1 MNKIFK
7 LITSI
12 SFLFFSINA
21 ALSEENFFNEALK
34 MYQNEKYEDAR
45 FMLERNI
52 VFNPKD
58 AKSYLYLAKIYNH
71 EEDQNKEEY
80 NLETTLLIEPNNEE
94 AILMLM
100 KIALKKS
107 NYSKVND
114 LSQTFIKVCKKLC
127 DENNEIQKS
136 LKNIEPATMSLDQNL
151 NKILI
156 IDFGSQFTQLIARRI
171 RELGVFSEI
180 VSHKKIKIKHI
191 DKSIKGIILSGGPLN
206 VYEIN
211 KYSFDKKIIN
221 LSIPILGICFG
232 HQILSKLNGGRVK
245 QSKHREFGLANIYKK
260 NESLLIKNFFNKQKS
275 KKVWMSHADQVSKLP
290 KNFKVIASST
300 NSKFAIVENKLNKFY
315 GIQFHPEVTHTEN
328 GKKLIS
334 NFIFLICKIK
344 RNWSSKDQKIQLIK
358 EVKDQVGSE
367 KVICA
372 LSGGVDSSVVA
383 QLLNKAIG
391 KKLYCIFVNT
401 GLLRKNEEVQVV
413 QTFKKRL
420 KINLIYVN
428 AEKEFLKKLHNVSD
442 PEKKRKIIG
451 NLFIKIFE
459 RYAKKI
465 KNVKFLAQGTL
476 YPDLIESRSVTG
488 SQTSKIK
495 SHHNVGGLPKKMKL
509 KLVEPLK
516 FLFKDEVRK
525 LGLELN
531 LNKDIISR
539 HPFPGPGLAIRMP
552 GLITNE
558 KIKILKEADYYF
570 IQALRDHGLYHK
582 IWQAYAALLPVKT
595 VGVMGDNRTY
605 EYLCL
610 LRAITSEDG
619 MTADFYEF
627 KKSFMETISNK
638 IVNSIR
644 GINRVVYDITSKP
657 PSTIELE

>member
-1 MNKIFK
+1 
-7 LITSI
+7 
-12 SFLFFSINA
+12 
-21 ALSEENFFNEALK
+21 
-34 MYQNEKYEDAR
+34 
-45 FMLERNI
+45 
-52 VFNPKD
+52 
-58 AKSYLYLAKIYNH
+58 
-71 EEDQNKEEY
+71 
-80 NLETTLLIEPNNEE
+80 
-94 AILMLM
+94 
-100 KIALKKS
+100 
-107 NYSKVND
+107 
-114 LSQTFIKVCKKLC
+114 
-127 DENNEIQKS
+127 
-136 LKNIEPATMSLDQNL
+136 MSLEKNL

-171 RELGVFSEI
+171 RESGVFSEI
-180 VSHKKIKIKHI
+180 ISHKKIKNKNINN
-191 DKSIKGIILSGGPLN
+191 SIKGIILSGGPLN

-211 KYSFDKKIIN
+211 KYSFDKKIIEN
-221 LSIPILGICFG
+221 QIPILGICFG
-232 HQILSKLNGGRVK
+232 HQILSKLNGGKVK
-245 QSKHREFGLANIYKK
+245 QSKYREFGLANIHKK
-260 NESLLIKNFFNKQKS
+260 KESVLTKNFFNS
-275 KKVWMSHADQVSKLP
+275 KNVDKVWMSHADQVSKLP
-290 KNFKVIASST
+290 KNFRVVASSQ
-300 NSKFAIVENKLNKFY
+300 NSKFAIIENIKKKFY
-315 GIQFHPEVTHTEN
+315 GVQFHPEVTHTEN
-328 GKKLIS
+328 GKKLIN
-334 NFIFLICKIK
+334 NFIFSICKIK
-344 RNWSSKDQKIQLIK
+344 RNWSPKDQKIKLI
-358 EVKDQVGSE
+358 EEIREFVGNK

-401 GLLRKNEEVQVV
+401 GLLRKNEEIQVV
-413 QTFKKRL
+413 KTFKKKL
-420 KINLIYVN
+420 NINLIYVN
-428 AEKEFLKKLHNVSD
+428 AEKEFLRKLANISD

-459 RYAKKI
+459 KYGKKI

-476 YPDLIESRSVTG
+476 YPDLIESKSVTG

-531 LNKDIISR
+531 LNKEIISR

-552 GLITNE
+552 GIITKQ
-558 KIKILKEADYYF
+558 KIEILKEADYYF
-570 IQALRDHGLYHK
+570 IKALKEHNLYHK

-627 KKSFMETISNK
+627 KKSFIQEISNK

>member
-1 MNKIFK
+1 
-7 LITSI
+7 
-12 SFLFFSINA
+12 
-21 ALSEENFFNEALK
+21 
-34 MYQNEKYEDAR
+34 
-45 FMLERNI
+45 
-52 VFNPKD
+52 
-58 AKSYLYLAKIYNH
+58 
-71 EEDQNKEEY
+71 
-80 NLETTLLIEPNNEE
+80 
-94 AILMLM
+94 
-100 KIALKKS
+100 
-107 NYSKVND
+107 
-114 LSQTFIKVCKKLC
+114 
-127 DENNEIQKS
+127 
-136 LKNIEPATMSLDQNL
+136 MSLDLNL
-151 NKILI
+151 DKILI
-156 IDFGSQFTQLIARRI
+156 IDFGSQFTQLIVRRI
-171 RELGVFSEI
+171 RELGVFSELI
-180 VSHKKIKIKHI
+180 SHKKIKSSQIK
-191 DKSIKGIILSGGPLN
+191 SNVKGIILSGGPLN
-206 VYEIN
+206 VYQLNNNLFDN
-211 KYSFDKKIIN
+211 KILK
-221 LSIPILGICFG
+221 LGIPILGICFG
-232 HQILSKLNGGRVK
+232 HQILSKFNGGKVK
-245 QSKHREFGLANIYKK
+245 QSKHREFGLTNIHKK
-260 NESLLIKNFFNKQKS
+260 NNSLLIKNFFNKKT
-275 KKVWMSHADQVSKLP
+275 KKVWMSHADQVTKLP
-290 KNFKVIASST
+290 KNFRVVASSE
-300 NSKFAIVENKLNKFY
+300 NSKFAIVENKIKNFF
-315 GIQFHPEVTHTEN
+315 GVQFHPEVTHTEN
-328 GKKLIS
+328 GKKIIS
-334 NFIFLICKIK
+334 NFIFFICKIK
-344 RNWSSKDQKIQLIK
+344 RNWSSKDQKKKLIK
-358 EVKDQVGSE
+358 EVKQQVGTN

-401 GLLRKNEEVQVV
+401 GLLRKHEETQVV
-413 QTFKKRL
+413 KTFKRKL

-428 AEKEFLKKLHNVSD
+428 AEKEFLRKLKNVSD

-459 RYAKKI
+459 RYSKKI
-465 KNVKFLAQGTL
+465 RNVKFLAQGTL
-476 YPDLIESRSVTG
+476 YPDLIESKSVTG

-531 LNKDIISR
+531 LSKEIISR

-552 GLITNE
+552 GVITSE

-570 IQALRDHGLYHK
+570 IKALKEYGLYHK

-619 MTADFYEF
+619 MTADFFEF
-627 KKSFMETISNK
+627 KKSFSQMISNK

>member
-1 MNKIFK
+1 
-7 LITSI
+7 
-12 SFLFFSINA
+12 
-21 ALSEENFFNEALK
+21 
-34 MYQNEKYEDAR
+34 
-45 FMLERNI
+45 
-52 VFNPKD
+52 
-58 AKSYLYLAKIYNH
+58 
-71 EEDQNKEEY
+71 
-80 NLETTLLIEPNNEE
+80 
-94 AILMLM
+94 
-100 KIALKKS
+100 
-107 NYSKVND
+107 
-114 LSQTFIKVCKKLC
+114 
-127 DENNEIQKS
+127 
-136 LKNIEPATMSLDQNL
+136 MSLDHNL

-156 IDFGSQFTQLIARRI
+156 VDFGSQFTQLIARRI
-171 RELGVFSEI
+171 RELGIFCEI
-180 VSHKKIKIKHI
+180 ISHKKVKNKNI
-191 DKSIKGIILSGGPLN
+191 DSLVKGIILSGGPLN
-206 VYEIN
+206 VYEIK
-211 KYSFDKKIIN
+211 KYSFDKRIIQKGV
-221 LSIPILGICFG
+221 PVLGICFG
-232 HQILSKLNGGRVK
+232 HQILSKLNGGKVK
-245 QSKHREFGLANIYKK
+245 QSKHREFGLANISKK
-260 NESLLIKNFFNKQKS
+260 NYSLLIKNFFKK
-275 KKVWMSHADQVSKLP
+275 KKTIKVWMSHADQVSKLP
-290 KNFKVIASST
+290 KNFKVVASSQ
-300 NSKFAIVENKLNKFY
+300 NSKFAVVENKSKNYY
-315 GIQFHPEVTHTEN
+315 GVQFHPEVTHTEN

-334 NFIFLICKIK
+334 NFIFLICKMK
-344 RNWSSKDQKIQLIK
+344 KNWSSKDQKIKLIK
-358 EVKDQVGSE
+358 DVRTMVGNN

-391 KKLYCIFVNT
+391 KNLHCIFVNT
-401 GLLRKNEEVQVV
+401 GLLRKNEEKQVV
-413 QTFKKRL
+413 ATFKKRL
-420 KINLIYVN
+420 KINLTYVN
-428 AEKEFLKKLHNVSD
+428 AEKEFVKKLSNVSD

-476 YPDLIESRSVTG
+476 YPDLIESKSVTG

-531 LNKDIISR
+531 LSKEIISR

-552 GLITNE
+552 GIITKE
-558 KIKILKEADYYF
+558 KINILKEADHYF
-570 IQALRDHGLYHK
+570 IQALRDHNLYRK

-627 KKSFMETISNK
+627 KKSFIQEISNK

>member
-1 MNKIFK
+1 
-7 LITSI
+7 
-12 SFLFFSINA
+12 
-21 ALSEENFFNEALK
+21 
-34 MYQNEKYEDAR
+34 
-45 FMLERNI
+45 
-52 VFNPKD
+52 
-58 AKSYLYLAKIYNH
+58 
-71 EEDQNKEEY
+71 
-80 NLETTLLIEPNNEE
+80 
-94 AILMLM
+94 
-100 KIALKKS
+100 
-107 NYSKVND
+107 
-114 LSQTFIKVCKKLC
+114 
-127 DENNEIQKS
+127 
-136 LKNIEPATMSLDQNL
+136 MSLDQNL
-151 NKILI
+151 DKVVI

-180 VSHKKIKIKHI
+180 VSHKKIRTSDINQ
-191 DKSIKGIILSGGPLN
+191 SVRGIILSGGPLN
-206 VYEIN
+206 VYQIN
-211 KYSFDKKIIN
+211 KYSFDKKILELN
-221 LSIPILGICFG
+221 IPILGICFG
-232 HQILSKLNGGRVK
+232 HQILSKLNGGRVR
-245 QSKHREFGLANIYKK
+245 QSKHREFGLANIFKK
-260 NESLLIKNFFNKQKS
+260 RDSLLTKNFYGV
-275 KKVWMSHADQVSKLP
+275 KKTKEVWMSHADQVSKLP
-290 KNFKVIASST
+290 KNFQVIASST
-300 NSKFAIVENKLNKFY
+300 NSKYAIVENKLKKYY
-315 GIQFHPEVTHTEN
+315 GVQFHPEVTHTEN

-334 NFIFLICKIK
+334 NFVFLICKIK
-344 RNWSSKDQKIQLIK
+344 KNWSSKDQKIKLIN
-358 EVKDQVGSE
+358 EVRDQVGSH

-401 GLLRKNEEVQVV
+401 GLLRKDEETQVV

-420 KINLIYVN
+420 KMNLIYVN
-428 AEKEFLKKLHNVSD
+428 AENEFLGKLKNVPD

-465 KNVKFLAQGTL
+465 KDVKFLAQGTL
-476 YPDLIESRSVTG
+476 YPDLIESKSVTG

-495 SHHNVGGLPKKMKL
+495 SHHNVGGLPKKMNL

-525 LGLELN
+525 LGLELKLSN
-531 LNKDIISR
+531 EIISR

-552 GLITNE
+552 GNITNE

-570 IQALRDHGLYHK
+570 IQALKDHGLYHK

-619 MTADFYEF
+619 MTADFFEF
-627 KKSFMETISNK
+627 RKSFMQTISNK

-644 GINRVVYDITSKP
+644 GINRVVYDVTSKP

>member
-1 MNKIFK
+1 
-7 LITSI
+7 
-12 SFLFFSINA
+12 
-21 ALSEENFFNEALK
+21 
-34 MYQNEKYEDAR
+34 
-45 FMLERNI
+45 
-52 VFNPKD
+52 
-58 AKSYLYLAKIYNH
+58 
-71 EEDQNKEEY
+71 
-80 NLETTLLIEPNNEE
+80 
-94 AILMLM
+94 
-100 KIALKKS
+100 
-107 NYSKVND
+107 
-114 LSQTFIKVCKKLC
+114 
-127 DENNEIQKS
+127 
-136 LKNIEPATMSLDQNL
+136 MSLDQNL

-156 IDFGSQFTQLIARRI
+156 VDFGSQFTQLIARRV
-171 RELGVFSEI
+171 RELGIFSEI
-180 VSHKKIKIKHI
+180 VSHKKIKSKNINYT
-191 DKSIKGIILSGGPLN
+191 IKGIILSGGPLN
-206 VYEIN
+206 VYQIN
-211 KYSFDKKIIN
+211 KYSFDKKIIQKGV
-221 LSIPILGICFG
+221 PVLGICFG
-232 HQILSKLNGGRVK
+232 HQIISKLNGGKVK
-245 QSKHREFGLANIYKK
+245 QSKHREFGLANITKK
-260 NESLLIKNFFNKQKS
+260 NNSLLIKNLFKKKKS
-275 KKVWMSHADQVSKLP
+275 LKVWMSHADQVSKLP
-290 KNFKVIASST
+290 KNFKVIASSQ
-300 NSKFAIVENKLNKFY
+300 NSKFAVVENKFKNYY
-315 GIQFHPEVTHTEN
+315 GVQFHPEVTHTEN

-334 NFIFLICKIK
+334 NFIFLICKMRK
-344 RNWSSKDQKIQLIK
+344 NWSSKDQKIKLIK
-358 EVKDQVGSE
+358 DARQMVGNN

-391 KKLYCIFVNT
+391 KNLHCIFVNT
-401 GLLRKNEEVQVV
+401 GLLRKNEEKQVV
-413 QTFKKRL
+413 ATFKKKL
-420 KINLIYVN
+420 KINLTYVN
-428 AEKEFLKKLHNVSD
+428 AEKEFLRKLSNISD

-476 YPDLIESRSVTG
+476 YPDLIESKSVTG

-531 LNKDIISR
+531 LSREIISR

-552 GLITNE
+552 GIITKE
-558 KIKILKEADYYF
+558 KINILKEADNYF
-570 IQALRDHGLYHK
+570 IQSLRDHNLYHK

-627 KKSFMETISNK
+627 KKSFIQEISNK

>member
-1 MNKIFK
+1 
-7 LITSI
+7 
-12 SFLFFSINA
+12 
-21 ALSEENFFNEALK
+21 
-34 MYQNEKYEDAR
+34 
-45 FMLERNI
+45 
-52 VFNPKD
+52 
-58 AKSYLYLAKIYNH
+58 
-71 EEDQNKEEY
+71 
-80 NLETTLLIEPNNEE
+80 
-94 AILMLM
+94 
-100 KIALKKS
+100 
-107 NYSKVND
+107 
-114 LSQTFIKVCKKLC
+114 
-127 DENNEIQKS
+127 
-136 LKNIEPATMSLDQNL
+136 MSLEKSTD
-151 NKILI
+151 KILI

-180 VSHKKIKIKHI
+180 ISHKKIKNK
-191 DKSIKGIILSGGPLN
+191 DNNNYVKGIILSGGPLN

-211 KYSFDKKIIN
+211 KYSFDKKIIEKG
-221 LSIPILGICFG
+221 IPVLGICFG
-232 HQILSKLNGGRVK
+232 HQILSKVNGGKVK
-245 QSKHREFGLANIYKK
+245 QSKHREFGLANINKRK
-260 NESLLIKNFFNKQKS
+260 NSLLTKKFFNNKK
-275 KKVWMSHADQVSKLP
+275 KTKVWMSHADQVSKLP
-290 KNFKVIASST
+290 KNFNVVAST
-300 NSKFAIVENKLNKFY
+300 NNSRLAIIENKKKKLY
-315 GIQFHPEVTHTEN
+315 GVQFHPEVTHTDN
-328 GKKLIS
+328 GKVLIK
-334 NFIFLICKIK
+334 NFLFSICKIK
-344 RNWSSKDQKIQLIK
+344 KNWSPKDQKMKLI
-358 EVKDQVGSE
+358 ENIRDQVGVN

-401 GLLRKNEEVQVV
+401 GMLRKNEEKQVV
-413 QTFKKRL
+413 ETFKNKL

-428 AEKEFLKKLHNVSD
+428 AEKEFIKRLNNISD

-465 KNVKFLAQGTL
+465 KDVKFLAQGTL
-476 YPDLIESRSVTG
+476 YPDIIESKSVTG
-488 SQTSKIK
+488 SKTSKIK
-495 SHHNVGGLPKKMKL
+495 SHHNVGGLPEKMKL

-525 LGLELN
+525 LGLELK
-531 LNKDIISR
+531 LNKEIISR

-552 GLITNE
+552 GFITKE
-558 KIKILKEADYYF
+558 KINILKEADYYF
-570 IQALRDHGLYHK
+570 IQALKDHGLYDK

-627 KKSFMETISNK
+627 KKSFIQKVSNK

>member
-1 MNKIFK
+1 
-7 LITSI
+7 
-12 SFLFFSINA
+12 
-21 ALSEENFFNEALK
+21 
-34 MYQNEKYEDAR
+34 
-45 FMLERNI
+45 
-52 VFNPKD
+52 
-58 AKSYLYLAKIYNH
+58 
-71 EEDQNKEEY
+71 
-80 NLETTLLIEPNNEE
+80 
-94 AILMLM
+94 
-100 KIALKKS
+100 
-107 NYSKVND
+107 
-114 LSQTFIKVCKKLC
+114 
-127 DENNEIQKS
+127 
-136 LKNIEPATMSLDQNL
+136 MSLDINL
-151 NKILI
+151 DKILI
-156 IDFGSQFTQLIARRI
+156 IDFGSQFTQLIVRRI
-171 RELGVFSEI
+171 REFGVFSEV
-180 VSHKKIKIKHI
+180 VSHKKIKSSQIKPNI
-191 DKSIKGIILSGGPLN
+191 RGIILSGGPLN
-206 VYEIN
+206 VYQLKN
-211 KYSFDKKIIN
+211 NLFDKKI
-221 LSIPILGICFG
+221 LKLKIPILGICFG
-232 HQILSKLNGGRVK
+232 HQILSKFNGGKVK

-260 NESLLIKNFFNKQKS
+260 KDSLIIKNIFNKK
-275 KKVWMSHADQVSKLP
+275 KAIKVWMSHADQVSKLP
-290 KNFKVIASST
+290 KTFKSIASSD
-300 NSKFAIVENKLNKFY
+300 NSKFAIVESKLEKYF
-315 GIQFHPEVTHTEN
+315 GVQFHPEVTHTEN
-328 GKKLIS
+328 GKKIIS

-344 RNWSSKDQKIQLIK
+344 KNWSSKDQKVQLIR
-358 EVKDQVGSE
+358 EVKEQVGTS

-401 GLLRKNEEVQVV
+401 GLLRKDEEIQVV
-413 QTFKKRL
+413 KTFKKKL
-420 KINLIYVN
+420 KINLIHVN
-428 AEKEFLKKLHNVSD
+428 AEKEFLKKLKNVSD

-459 RYAKKI
+459 RYSKKI

-495 SHHNVGGLPKKMKL
+495 SHHNVGGLPKRMKL

-531 LNKDIISR
+531 LSKEIISR

-552 GLITNE
+552 GLITKE
-558 KIKILKEADYYF
+558 KISILKEADHYF
-570 IQALRDHGLYHK
+570 IQALKDHKLYNN

-619 MTADFYEF
+619 MTADYFDF
-627 KKSFMETISNK
+627 KKSFIQYVSNK
-638 IVNSIR
+638 IVNNIR

>member
-1 MNKIFK
+1 
-7 LITSI
+7 
-12 SFLFFSINA
+12 
-21 ALSEENFFNEALK
+21 
-34 MYQNEKYEDAR
+34 
-45 FMLERNI
+45 
-52 VFNPKD
+52 
-58 AKSYLYLAKIYNH
+58 
-71 EEDQNKEEY
+71 
-80 NLETTLLIEPNNEE
+80 
-94 AILMLM
+94 
-100 KIALKKS
+100 
-107 NYSKVND
+107 
-114 LSQTFIKVCKKLC
+114 
-127 DENNEIQKS
+127 
-136 LKNIEPATMSLDQNL
+136 MSLDQRL

-180 VSHKKIKIKHI
+180 ISHKKIKSKNINS
-191 DKSIKGIILSGGPLN
+191 SIKGIILSGGPLN
-206 VYEIN
+206 VYEIS
-211 KYSFDKKIIN
+211 KYSFDKNIIKKK
-221 LSIPILGICFG
+221 IPILGICFG
-232 HQILSKLNGGRVK
+232 HQMISKLNGGKVK
-245 QSKHREFGLANIYKK
+245 QSKHREFGLANIYRKK
-260 NESLLIKNFFNKQKS
+260 DSLLTKNFFNKKNNM
-275 KKVWMSHADQVSKLP
+275 KVWMSHADQVTKLP
-290 KNFKVIASST
+290 KKFNVVASSQ
-300 NSKFAIVENKLNKFY
+300 NSKFAIIENELKKFY
-315 GIQFHPEVTHTEN
+315 GVQFHPEVTHTEK
-328 GKKLIS
+328 GKKIIS
-334 NFIFLICKIK
+334 NFIFLICRMKK
-344 RNWSSKDQKIQLIK
+344 NWSLKDQKIRIIK
-358 EVKDQVGSE
+358 EVKDQVGNN

-401 GLLRKNEEVQVV
+401 GLLRKNEEKQVV
-413 QTFKKRL
+413 TTFKKRL

-428 AEKEFLKKLHNVSD
+428 AEKEFIKKLNNITD

-476 YPDLIESRSVTG
+476 YPDLIESKSVTG

-531 LNKDIISR
+531 LNREIISR

-552 GLITNE
+552 GIITKE
-558 KIKILKEADYYF
+558 KIKILKEADHYF
-570 IQALRDHGLYHK
+570 VQALKEYRLYDK

-619 MTADFYEF
+619 MTADFYDF
-627 KKSFMETISNK
+627 KKTFIQMISNK

-644 GINRVVYDITSKP
+644 GINRVVYDVTSKP